1 MNIFDL
7 FHLIAGNIWLYGVP
21 FLLVLTLLVFV
32 HEWGHYIVARMC
44 GVRVE
49 SFSIGFGKE
58 LFGFTDSAGTR
69 WKFSLI
75 PLGGYVQMF
84 GDTDPASAGH
94 DDDVVDEES
103 EQKRPMT
110 EEERKDAF
118 FTKPVWKRAAIVFAG
133 PAINFI
139 FAVILFVG
147 LYAAVGKTVTPPKAT
162 AIMENSA
169 ADKAGFMPH
178 DRIVAINGADVNRF
192 EQIRRVVMIAIN
204 EELTFTVNRDGQIID
219 LKANPDVVKREDH
232 FGFEHAYGLLG
243 VIGPNNGINI
253 SNITKIDGQDVGE
266 DLANTRALLKERIGK
281 VTRITVDNGPEEQTL
296 IVQPMAEA
304 NEALFKGVSSDLSD
318 TAQNNEQTSGAA
330 SETDD
335 KVISAL
341 SEDRILYI
349 ASGEVEQ
356 LVRFTM
362 LESINASLKETWDI
376 TAGTMTALWQI
387 ISGSRSATE
396 LGGIIR
402 IGAIAGDMA
411 QAGIIALVSFTA
423 ILSINLG
430 LINLFP
436 IPMLDGG
443 HLVFYSIEALKGSP
457 LSEQIQEYAFRFGLA
472 LLVGIMLF
480 ANLND
485 IVQIIS

>member
-1 MNIFDL
+1 MNIFDI
-7 FHLIAGNIWLYGVP
+7 FHLIASNIWLYGIP
-21 FLLVLTLLVFV
+21 FLFVLTLLVFV

-58 LFGFTDSAGTR
+58 IFGFTDKAGTR
-69 WKFSLI
+69 WKFSLV

-94 DDDVVDEES
+94 DEEVEDADS
-103 EQKRPMT
+103 QEKRPMT
-110 EEERKDAF
+110 PEEKKHAF
-118 FTKPVWKRAAIVFAG
+118 FSKPVWKRAAIVFAG
-133 PAINFI
+133 PAINFL
-139 FAVILFVG
+139 FAIVLFVG
-147 LYAAVGKTVTPPKAT
+147 LYSAVGKTVTPPTAT
-162 AIMENSA
+162 AIMQGSA
-169 ADKAGFMPH
+169 ADLAGFQPH
-178 DRIVAINGADVNRF
+178 DKIIKINGQEINRF
-192 EQIRRVVMIAIN
+192 EQIRRIVMIAIN
-204 EELTFTVNRDGQIID
+204 DELTFQVNRDGQIID
-219 LKANPDVVKREDH
+219 LKASPDVVEREDH
-232 FGFEHAYGLLG
+232 FGFEHAYGFLG

-253 SNITKIDGQDVGE
+253 SNIVAVNDTSVQSVSEARSILSERMGQVTKITVNNGANDETLIIRPMTDV
-266 DLANTRALLKERIGK
+266 NSALLNKAENAQSDSPTS
-281 VTRITVDNGPEEQTL
+281 VAEEAMDVPAP
-296 IVQPMAEA
+296 I
-304 NEALFKGVSSDLSD
+304 
-318 TAQNNEQTSGAA
+318 
-330 SETDD
+330 
-335 KVISAL
+335 

-349 ASGEVEQ
+349 SSGDVEQ
-356 LVRFTM
+356 LVRFNIA
-362 LESINASLKETWDI
+362 ESINASVQETWEI

-411 QAGIIALVSFTA
+411 QAGLIALVSFTA

-443 HLVFYSIEALKGSP
+443 HLVFYAIEAVKGGP